1 MFRKRRPQIGAR
13 PGTLAIPKRAP
24 EPRIHMI
31 TYDPDKLQ
39 EGPVTETDDLRQAF
53 DESDVTW
60 IDVQGFGDRSLMH
73 ELGDM
78 FELHPLLL
86 EDLVNVPQRPKA
98 EDYGDQ
104 LLLVVRM
111 VRLDDEGEL
120 DAEQVSIVLAPHYVL
135 TFQEKHGD
143 ILDPVRRRL
152 RGGKG
157 IIRQQPASYLAYAI
171 ADTIIDGYYPVL
183 DAIGEEIDALDEVV
197 ISQPSPEL
205 LRRLNDMKN
214 RLVMLRRWLWAQ
226 REAVNTLMRDDSELI
241 TDELR
246 VFLRD
251 TYSHCVQTAEVAEM
265 YREMITGLMNTYMS
279 AVANRTNEVMK
290 VLTIMASIFIPLTF
304 LAGIYGM
311 NFEHMPELHMKWAYP
326 AVWFT
331 MIATAGGML
340 VFFWRKGWLGGGP

>member
-13 PGTLAIPKRAP
+13 PGTLAIPRQAP
-24 EPRIHMI
+24 EPRLHMI
-31 TYDPDKLQ
+31 TYDNAELH
-39 EGPVTETDDLRQAF
+39 ERPVTEVDELRAAF
-53 DESDVTW
+53 AESDVTW
-60 IDVQGFGDRSLMH
+60 IDVQGFGDRTLMH
-73 ELGDM
+73 KIGKLFG
-78 FELHPLLL
+78 LHPLLL
-86 EDLVNVPQRPKA
+86 EDLVNVPQRPKL
-98 EDYGDQ
+98 EDYEDQ

-111 VRLDDEGEL
+111 VRLDDDGDL
-120 DAEQVSIVLAPHYVL
+120 DSEQVSIVLAPHYVL

-143 ILDPVRRRL
+143 ILDPVRKRL

-157 IIRQQPASYLAYAI
+157 LIRQQPSSYLAYAI

-197 ISQPSPEL
+197 ITQPSPEL

-226 REAVNTLMRDDSELI
+226 REAINSLMRDDSELI

-311 NFEHMPELHMKWAYP
+311 NFDNMPELHMKWAYP
-326 AVWFT
+326 AVWVA
-331 MIATAGGML
+331 MITTAGGML
-340 VFFWRKGWLGGGP
+340 VYFWRKGWLGDDT

>member
-1 MFRKRRPQIGAR
+1 MFRKRRPRIGAR
-13 PGTLAIPKRAP
+13 PGTLSIPRQAP
-24 EPRIHMI
+24 EPKIHMI
-31 TYDPDKLQ
+31 TYDHQQLHDT
-39 EGPVTETDDLRQAF
+39 PVEDVAELERAF
-53 DESDVTW
+53 DTSTVAW
-60 IDVQGFGDRSLMH
+60 VDVQGFGDRSLMH
-73 ELGDM
+73 QLGDM
-78 FELHPLLL
+78 FHLHPLLL

-98 EDYGDQ
+98 EDYDDQ
-104 LLLVVRM
+104 MLLVVRM
-111 VRLDDEGEL
+111 VSLDDDGEPNS
-120 DAEQVSIVLAPHYVL
+120 EQVSIVLTEHYVL

-143 ILDPVRRRL
+143 ILDPVRKRL

-157 IIRQQPASYLAYAI
+157 LIRHQRAPYLAYAI

-183 DAIGEEIDALDEVV
+183 EAIGEEIDDLDEVV
-197 ISQPSPEL
+197 ITQPTPDL

-226 REAVNTLMRDDSELI
+226 REAINTLMRDDSELI

-265 YREMITGLMNTYMS
+265 YREMTTGLMNTYMS

-311 NFEHMPELHMKWAYP
+311 NFEYMPELHVRWAYP
-326 AVWFT
+326 AVWCAMF
-331 MIATAGGML
+331 ATAGAML
-340 VFFWRKGWLGGGP
+340 GYFWRKGWLGGDG